1 MTYGPDAIAE
11 LVEESGLRY
20 PVSIERLER
29 DHALANI
36 TVDEKGNSIMLA
48 ELLAK
53 GDIDRLQSEEDLH
66 TQFEPLFEQVKEER
80 RTGIIDKLK
89 QTFLG
94 R

>member
-1 MTYGPDAIAE
+1 MTYGPDAVAE

-20 PVSIERLER
+20 PVSVERLER

-36 TVDEKGNSIMLA
+36 TVDKKGNSIMFA

-53 GDIDRLQSEEDLH
+53 GDVDRLQSEEDLH
-66 TQFEPLFEQVKEER
+66 RQFEPIFEQVKQER
-80 RTGIIDKLK
+80 RKGIIGKLK
-89 QTFLG
+89 ETFLG